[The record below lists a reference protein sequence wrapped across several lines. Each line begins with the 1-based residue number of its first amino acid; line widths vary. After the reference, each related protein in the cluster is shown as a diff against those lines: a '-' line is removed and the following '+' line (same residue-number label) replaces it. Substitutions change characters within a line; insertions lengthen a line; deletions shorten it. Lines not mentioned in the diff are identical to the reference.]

1 MTSPTSPP
9 PPLALALPPD
19 DSTREQLAARLG
31 MNVPAQWWPTAP
43 MLKGFEAAGFR
54 WVQVHTP
61 PRGVLCE
68 RRLAARHAAALRTM
82 LKTCGLELVL
92 HGPDDLSAGTPDH
105 DRALDGLLEY
115 AAATGAKYVV
125 YHGANFAIADGG
137 RQAAVTRDRARAEE
151 AALHD
156 RAGRLESLGVTL
168 AVENLAPV
176 FPGPP
181 RLCHSPAVVRGLV
194 QRLDSPRIRMLLDI
208 GHAHITGSARDA
220 LAAAAAD
227 ICLFHLHDNFGA
239 SRQAFSSPALDP
251 LRLDLHLAPGN
262 GRVPWRQLAPL
273 LVDHTAPLVLEVH
286 PPNRPEPLSVAK
298 VTTEILAG
306 RAAPVDGSRSAVADP
321 GRPSPVPLG

>member
-1 MTSPTSPP
+1 MTSPTSPS
-9 PPLALALPPD
+9 PLLGLAPGPGNSRRD
-19 DSTREQLAARLG
+19 EIAARLG
-31 MNVPAQWWPTAP
+31 INVPAQWWPTGP

-68 RRLAARHAAALRTM
+68 RRLAARHAAVLRAM
-82 LKTCGLELVL
+82 LNTCGLELVL
-92 HGPDDLSAGTPDH
+92 HAPDDLSAGTPDH

-115 AAATGAKYVV
+115 AAATGARYIV

-151 AALHD
+151 AALHY
-156 RAGRLESLGVTL
+156 RAGRLDSLGVTL

-181 RLCHSPAVVRGLV
+181 RLCHSPAVIRGLV

-208 GHAHITGSARDA
+208 GHAHITGSAREA
-220 LAAAAAD
+220 LQSAAAD
-227 ICLFHLHDNFGA
+227 ISLFHLHDNFGS
-239 SRQAFSSPALDP
+239 SRQATGSPALDP

-298 VTTEILAG
+298 VTTELLAG
-306 RAAPVDGSRSAVADP
+306 RAAPVDGSRSAVAHAD
-321 GRPSPVPLG
+321 RPSPVPLG